1 MIFEEWIYMKA
12 KVNPRLCNGTG
23 LCQETCP
30 DIFELKD
37 GIATVKVSEVSTDD
51 EEICKEAASNCPTE
65 AITIV
70 ED

>member
-1 MIFEEWIYMKA
+1 MDIMKA
-12 KVNPRLCNGTG
+12 KVNPRLCSGTR

-30 DIFELKD
+30 DVFELQD
-37 GIATVKVSEVSTDD
+37 GIATDKISEVPTDD
-51 EEICKEAASNCPTE
+51 AEICKEAASNCPTE